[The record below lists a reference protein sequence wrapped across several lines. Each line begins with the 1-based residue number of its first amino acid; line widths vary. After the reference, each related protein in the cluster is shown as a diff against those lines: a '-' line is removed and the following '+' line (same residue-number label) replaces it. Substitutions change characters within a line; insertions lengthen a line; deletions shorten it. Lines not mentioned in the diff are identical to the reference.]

1 MITFI
6 VMGLVFLCT
15 NMASEFLI
23 RSKNLSKHSNYTTI
37 AFFTFENRIL
47 ILFINLIIMF
57 CNLGVCMSELI
68 IFGTTSENLVNMLG
82 YDTKPWYLDRKFHLI
97 GVGILLIPLVTVKK
111 IERLRFVSFVAM
123 ASITTFTFIII
134 YNFFKLLHDDK
145 LSSDYG
151 FLPVNFDFFNAFG
164 SFPNAILAYNWKF
177 N

>member
-1 MITFI
+1 
-6 VMGLVFLCT
+6 
-15 NMASEFLI
+15 
-23 RSKNLSKHSNYTTI
+23 
-37 AFFTFENRIL
+37 
-47 ILFINLIIMF
+47 
-57 CNLGVCMSELI
+57 MSELI

-82 YDTKPWYLDRKFHLI
+82 YDTKPWYLDRKFHMI

-134 YNFFKLLHDDK
+134 YNFFKLLSEDK